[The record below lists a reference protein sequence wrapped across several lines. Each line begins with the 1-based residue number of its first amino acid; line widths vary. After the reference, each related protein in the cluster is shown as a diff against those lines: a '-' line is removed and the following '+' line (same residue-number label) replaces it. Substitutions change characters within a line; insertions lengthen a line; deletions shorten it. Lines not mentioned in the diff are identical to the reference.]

1 MGKKLSSSRTCTAH
15 VHISLQLV
23 GLSRRLIGPGFS
35 VHMKSDAI
43 RKVSGSAVLFCT
55 CTRSRPA
62 YKTDTFSIIS
72 PIPWKSWKGHVGAF
86 YRVQCTRWGLVFP
99 TCGEK
104 RSFFK
109 ENAWCR
115 GNIVCFEKWTKSSA
129 AVCNIQCLL
138 RP

>member
-1 MGKKLSSSRTCTAH
+1 MNNYGKKILQLLCHSSSRTYPAH

-23 GLSRRLIGPGFS
+23 GLSRSHIGPGFS
-35 VHMKSDAI
+35 FHRKSDAI
-43 RKVSGSAVLFCT
+43 RKASGSAVLFCT

-72 PIPWKSWKGHVGAF
+72 PIPWKSRKGHVGAF

-104 RSFFK
+104 KVFFFLK
-109 ENAWCR
+109 RMR
-115 GNIVCFEKWTKSSA
+115 GVGVI
-129 AVCNIQCLL
+129 
-138 RP
+138 